1 MERNLKMPWSM
12 EDTVENMDRIRSMMI
27 KKVRQV
33 NLDEKGEEDVLEI
46 NFDFGRVKKALEKQ
60 IPKKTAERTTDEDIG
75 IGRVVFKAG
84 TKVHYCPECGRP
96 VTGSQRFCCNCGQ
109 ALIW

>member
-12 EDTVENMDRIRSMMI
+12 EDTIENMDRIRCMMI

-46 NFDFGRVKKALEKQ
+46 NFDFGRVKKALKKQ
-60 IPKKTAERTTDEDIG
+60 IPMKVEEIHVDEYFCPACGAENNCNDGVVGDE
-75 IGRVVFKAG
+75 
-84 TKVHYCPECGRP
+84 YCPECG
-96 VTGSQRFCCNCGQ
+96 Q
-109 ALIW
+109 AIYQEN